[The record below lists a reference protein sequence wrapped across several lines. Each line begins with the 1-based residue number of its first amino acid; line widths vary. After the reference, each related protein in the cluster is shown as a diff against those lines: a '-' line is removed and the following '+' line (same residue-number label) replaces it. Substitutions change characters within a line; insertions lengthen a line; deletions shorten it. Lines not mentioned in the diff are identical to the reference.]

1 MGISYHR
8 PFCLGRHSCIGS
20 SPACGSAKLGDVG
33 RWTRQDSERSTRERE
48 REMMADLKSTKRIR
62 GAGLLENSVGQ
73 RRFGFPLCEICAVIG
88 GTTTRLHLLLF
99 ACGQHLDVTP
109 PTGVGVPANGDA
121 RGRRSAGEG
130 CTACEEAI
138 DPWRAM
144 DRRDF
149 LVLRL
154 SDQRYTRPSKSPNLV
169 RGMTQRTI
177 MLIGL

>member
-33 RWTRQDSERSTRERE
+33 RWTRQDSERSTRERDDGGSE
-48 REMMADLKSTKRIR
+48 IHKEDPGCRAFGEQR
-62 GAGLLENSVGQ
+62 Q

-154 SDQRYTRPSKSPNLV
+154 SDQRYTRPSKPPNLV